1 MIWKILPGQGKRMNI
16 IKKYWDSVY
25 IYVLLI
31 IPCYCACAGIFETIC
46 KAAGMYADL
55 SWFQIAAFDVSQL
68 IYLGIAVYF
77 IYRNNKDSSYIPEH
91 LFYVKGFIM
100 VSLFIQYNSI
110 LILFPSNHIWA
121 CTFAFFAAFVFLFDS
136 KIMLANI
143 LIYFASLITV
153 HVTRPD
159 KYLSLGSNNLME
171 AIAFRLVIF
180 WMVAVCTL
188 LIVYF
193 VEKFLMQAQENREE
207 NIHLLEKQLQYYK
220 NIELLDT
227 ELRKF
232 RHDIR
237 NHFICMESL
246 LNSGKEDELQDY
258 FKDLQQNFSF
268 RETMY
273 FSGNDVVD
281 AILNY
286 DIPHDCRPE
295 VEVTVY
301 GRLPKLRTV
310 SAMDLC
316 TLFSNLLSNSI
327 RSANQ
332 CTDSIDPQIVIHFQ
346 TGKKYFTISISNS
359 IRPEDD
365 TIHLTKKRKKH
376 TDRNHGFGLNKIK
389 EVLEKYDGR
398 FEQIAEQQMLTIKV
412 YLPI

>member
-1 MIWKILPGQGKRMNI
+1 MNI

-55 SWFQIAAFDVSQL
+55 SWFKIAAFDVSQL

-77 IYRNNKDSSYIPEH
+77 IYRNHKDSSYIPEH

-121 CTFAFFAAFVFLFDS
+121 CTFAFFAAFIFLFDS

-143 LIYFASLITV
+143 LIYFASLVIV

-159 KYLSLGSNNLME
+159 KYLPLDSPNLME

-180 WMVAVCTL
+180 WMVAICTL
-188 LIVYF
+188 FIVYF
-193 VEKFLMQAQENREE
+193 VEKFLMQAHENREE

-220 NIELLDT
+220 NVELLDT

-246 LNSGKEDELQDY
+246 FNSGKKEELQEY
-258 FKDLQQNFSF
+258 FESLQQDFSF
-268 RETMY
+268 QETIY

-286 DIPHDCRPE
+286 DIPHNCRPE

-301 GRLPKLRTV
+301 GRLPELQTV

-327 RSANQ
+327 SSANR
-332 CTDSIDPQIVIHFQ
+332 CTDMKQPQIMIHFQ
-346 TGKKYFTISISNS
+346 TGKKYFTIAISNS
-359 IRPEDD
+359 IAEKEDAQYV
-365 TIHLTKKRKKH
+365 TGRKKKQENK
-376 TDRNHGFGLNKIK
+376 NHGFGLNKIK

-398 FEQIAEQQMLTIKV
+398 FEQNIEHRLLTITV

>member
-1 MIWKILPGQGKRMNI
+1 MNI

-31 IPCYCACAGIFETIC
+31 IPFYCSCAGIFETIC
-46 KAAGMYADL
+46 KAAGLYSDL
-55 SWFQIAAFDVSQL
+55 SWFKIAAFDFSQL
-68 IYLGIAVYF
+68 VYIGIGIYF
-77 IYRNNKDSSYIPEH
+77 IYRNYKNSSYITEH
-91 LFYVKGFIM
+91 LFYVKGFII
-100 VSLFIQYNSI
+100 VSLFIQYNAI
-110 LILFPSNHIWA
+110 LNLFPSRHIWA
-121 CTFAFFAAFVFLFDS
+121 CTFAFFAAFIFLFDS

-143 LIYFASLITV
+143 LAYFISLVTV
-153 HVTRPD
+153 HITKAD
-159 KYLSLGSNNLME
+159 KYLPLDSKNLME
-171 AIAFRLVIF
+171 VIAFRLVIF
-180 WMVAVCTL
+180 WMVAICTFL
-188 LIVYF
+188 VVYF

-237 NHFICMESL
+237 NHFIYMNFL
-246 LNSGKEDELQDY
+246 LNSGKEEELQDY
-258 FKDLQQNFSF
+258 FEDLQQNFSF
-268 RETMY
+268 QETIY
-273 FSGNDVVD
+273 FSGNEVVD

-286 DIPHDCRPE
+286 NIPHDCRPE

-301 GRLPKLRTV
+301 GRLPELRTV

-327 RSANQ
+327 ASANR
-332 CTDSIDPQIVIHFQ
+332 CIDIKQPQITIHFQ
-346 TGKKYFTISISNS
+346 TGKKYFTIAISNS
-359 IRPEDD
+359 ITKEEDAQYVTGKKKKPEN
-365 TIHLTKKRKKH
+365 K
-376 TDRNHGFGLNKIK
+376 NHGFGLNKIR

-398 FEQIAEQQMLTIKV
+398 FEQSIEYKLLTITV